1 MKLNLKER
9 NGITLIALVIT
20 IIVLLILAGVSIAM
34 LTGQNGILTQA
45 NNAKNETELA
55 SAKEK
60 VELAVIGAISQT
72 RDGTLTVGNL
82 RTELANYGGTI
93 EGEAFPVTA
102 TVDGKS
108 FTVDVNG
115 NVELAGSK
123 PQMTEAK
130 IVASADG
137 TGTEVSDAQAE
148 GTELYISFKA
158 SLENGTITS
167 VTCDKGTVEN
177 KNGLY
182 VIKVTQNGTYTF
194 TITGTGE
201 NGEVTTTATVQVKK
215 YASKVK
221 VGDFVNYSA
230 GNWTAADMTKIKN
243 SGAKIAAN
251 NSTSLP
257 NKNFEFGGFTVGSS
271 KDGNA
276 TPYSSEYTYVKDK
289 STGNAV
295 TGWRVFDVDG
305 DNVTLISAGCPE
317 DYYHSGI
324 TNYAYISE
332 YILSGNT
339 NSSAS
344 SDLGLGSTY
353 TARDWS
359 MYENSDY
366 GSGITATALTKTR
379 LDQWYNKN
387 YNLTSASV
395 YDDSTFQ
402 KIYRTNNESLIDN
415 YSYYWL
421 ASASYG
427 SRVYSVNPGGRSVS
441 ISSSNA
447 FGVRV
452 LVSLPSGI
460 STSEP
465 VGTKTVTSR
474 GTDYT
479 YNVWN
484 IK

>member
-9 NGITLIALVIT
+9 KGITLIALVIT
-20 IIVLLILAGVSIAM
+20 IIVLLILAGVSVAM
-34 LTGQNGILTQA
+34 LTGQNGIITQA
-45 NNAKNETELA
+45 NNAKTSTANK
-55 SAKEK
+55 SAEEK
-60 VELAVIGAISQT
+60 VKLAVMAARSQSE
-72 RDGTLTVGNL
+72 DASLDLEKLT
-82 RTELANYGGTI
+82 TEVTTNYGGQV
-93 EGEAFPVTA
+93 EGGAFPVTV
-102 TVDGKS
+102 TIDGKS
-108 FTVDVNG
+108 FTVDSDG

-123 PQMTEAK
+123 PQ
-130 IVASADG
+130 
-137 TGTEVSDAQAE
+137 
-148 GTELYISFKA
+148 
-158 SLENGTITS
+158 
-167 VTCDKGTVEN
+167 
-177 KNGLY
+177 
-182 VIKVTQNGTYTF
+182 
-194 TITGTGE
+194 
-201 NGEVTTTATVQVKK
+201 
-215 YASKVK
+215 ASKVK

-230 GNWTAADMTKIKN
+230 GNWTAADMTKIQN
-243 SGAKIAAN
+243 TGAKIAAN

-257 NKNFEFGGFTVGSS
+257 SSNFQFGGFTEGSS

-276 TPYSSEYTYVKDK
+276 TPYNSSYAYVTDK
-289 STGNAV
+289 STGSAV

-305 DNVTLISAGCPE
+305 DSVTLISAGCPE
-317 DYYHSGI
+317 DYYHPSGK
-324 TNYAYISE
+324 AYISE

-344 SDLGLGSTY
+344 SDLGLGTDY

-359 MYENSDY
+359 MYVNSTY

-387 YNLTSASV
+387 YNLTSANV

-402 KIYRTNNESLIDN
+402 KIYGTNNESLIDN

-421 ASASYG
+421 ASASYSGYVFSVGPDSRYVG
-427 SRVYSVNPGGRSVS
+427 SSYNF
-441 ISSSNA
+441 A

-474 GTDYT
+474 GADYT

-484 IK
+484 IN